1 MEDENERIFA
11 PSMKTESIKTL
22 KMALPIILGNMSQM
36 MLGVIDSAM
45 IGAVDYKQ
53 LAASSLVINVLGIP
67 YVAAIGITMS
77 ISPLVAIARGQSD
90 THKASHYLYNG
101 VILSGIVGL
110 LIALLLQVG
119 NGLIFRMGQD
129 PEVAQMALPYLEIM
143 GWSTIPMILF
153 LALKQFTDAL
163 EHTKV
168 AMVLSLLSLPINVF
182 LNWVMIYGKFGFPRM
197 ELEGAGIATL
207 ITRVIVFI
215 ALFWTVFKSPL
226 FKEYIAVKTSAW
238 KLKMESINDLLRIG
252 IPSSLQYG
260 MEVGAFSVSGI
271 LIGWFGA
278 TQQAAHQIALNCAA
292 MTFMFA
298 LGVSQAG
305 SIRISHAMGQGLWEK
320 VRKIG
325 VGAVWSSTIFGLLF
339 ALLLIIFHQQ
349 LPIYFNENPAVIEI
363 AATLL
368 LFAAVFQ
375 VSDATQAVGVGLLR
389 GITDVRVPT
398 LLVAIAYWVIG
409 LPLGCLLGFY
419 FKLES
424 MGMWIGFVTGL
435 SISSILLNT
444 RFLKMVARNQSLKSQ
459 SK

>member
-1 MEDENERIFA
+1 
-11 PSMKTESIKTL
+11 
-22 KMALPIILGNMSQM
+22 MAMPIILGNMSQM

-67 YVAAIGITMS
+67 FVAAIGITMS
-77 ISPLVAIARGQSD
+77 ISPLVAIARGQND
-90 THKASHYLYNG
+90 TPKASHYLYNG
-101 VILSGIVGL
+101 MILSGIVGL
-110 LIALLLQVG
+110 IIAVILQAG
-119 NGLIFRMGQD
+119 NSLIFSMGQD
-129 PEVAQMALPYLEIM
+129 VEVATMAVPYLEIM

-168 AMVLSLLSLPINVF
+168 AMVLSILSIPINVF

-197 ELEGAGIATL
+197 ELAGAGIATL
-207 ITRVIVFI
+207 ITRIIIFL
-215 ALFWTVFKSPL
+215 ALLWTVLKNPL
-226 FKEYIAVKTSAW
+226 FKSYIEVKTTAW
-238 KLKMESINDLLRIG
+238 KFKMESIKDLLRIG

-305 SIRISHAMGQGLWEK
+305 SIRVSHAMGQRLWEK

-325 VGAVWSSTIFGLLF
+325 VGAMWSATIFGLIF

-349 LPIYFNENPAVIEI
+349 LPIYFNENPVVIRI
-363 AATLL
+363 AGVLL

-375 VSDATQAVGVGLLR
+375 VSDATQAIGVGLLR

-419 FKLES
+419 FQMQS

-444 RFLKMVARNQSLKSQ
+444 RFLKMVVRNQGE
-459 SK
+459 